1 MAKPITASLRQDGK
15 LIRSGTRL
23 QCLRRRLPRQRRLRQ
38 PRIFSSKFLSR
49 RGDAKTIFS
58 RPPALRAE
66 GNKNS
71 GEAAENS
78 MRDIEVAAGIIWR
91 GGRFLAAGVPRTD
104 PWKGIGNFPAASW
117 KAARARLR
125 RLRANWP
132 KSWASACAR
141 PRSGKALCTRMRSAG
156 FGCACTF
163 FMSWPLR
170 ANPVLREGQNLR
182 WITPAEAGRLAFLPA
197 DAGILA
203 QLPPHGPGATE

>member
-91 GGRFLAAGVPRTD
+91 GGRFLAARRPPDRPLEGY
-104 PWKGIGNFPAASW
+104 WEFPGGKLEGGES
-117 KAARARLR
+117 RLR

-156 FGCACTF
+156 FRVRLHF
-163 FMSWPLR
+163 FHVMAFTGEPC
-170 ANPVLREGQNLR
+170 PEEGQNLR